1 MTYETSLS
9 LLQRLKGDR
18 EAPDWNR
25 FVNLYDPLLRAWL
38 RRHSLLV
45 DDSDDV
51 VQNIMAVVVRK
62 VSEFEHNGRTGAFR
76 TWLKEITA
84 RCLHSYWRSR
94 KNQPAGVGGSDVQAL
109 IADLQDPQSEAS
121 QEWDREHDR
130 FVMRKLLDDLKTE
143 FEPKTWLAF
152 QRFAL
157 EQIPAAK
164 VAEEL
169 DISANAVFIAK
180 SRVLARLR
188 QESQGIL
195 DD

>member
-1 MTYETSLS
+1 MTQDTSLS
-9 LLQRLKGDR
+9 LLKRLKGDR
-18 EAPDWNR
+18 ESPDWNR

-38 RRHSLLV
+38 RRHSLLG
-45 DDSDDV
+45 DDSDDL

-62 VSEFEHNGRTGAFR
+62 VAEFEHNGRTGAFR

-84 RCLHSYWRSR
+84 RCLQSHWRSR
-94 KNQPAGVGGSDVQAL
+94 KNQPVGAGGSDVQAL
-109 IADLQDPQSEAS
+109 IADLQDPQSELS
-121 QEWDREHDR
+121 QQWDREHDR
-130 FVMRKLLDDLKTE
+130 FVMKKLLDDLKDE

-157 EQIPAAK
+157 EQVPAAK
-164 VAEEL
+164 VAAEL
-169 DISANAVFIAK
+169 EMSTNAVFIAK

-188 QESQGIL
+188 QESEGIL